1 MSDETVI
8 NETAGVVANAAATV
22 ADRATERAK
31 LEAEV
36 ARLNARLAALAPT
49 APATAASAPTS
60 APSAPE
66 VSALLAEYA
75 ASKAQERDQARLSAV
90 RAMGFAGPLSDAQI
104 LALAPPEDPRN
115 PEGMAAFES
124 FRQAN
129 AALFRPAADPTAV
142 QLRAELEP
150 LRARGGALFQVD
162 RLIDRHEAM
171 SVSVPARRPSE
182 PFDVEALRSDLSKRS
197 SRLFDASRA
206 IDAILGPPATK
217 P

>member
-36 ARLNARLAALAPT
+36 SRLNARLAALAPT
-49 APATAASAPTS
+49 APTVPASAPTAS
-60 APSAPE
+60 VGPE

-90 RAMGFAGPLSDAQI
+90 RAMGFAGPLTEAQL
-104 LALAPPEDPRN
+104 LALAPPEDPRD
-115 PEGMAAFES
+115 PAGMAAFES

-129 AALFRPAADPTAV
+129 AALFRPAADPTVV

-150 LRARGGALFQVD
+150 LRARAGALYQVD
-162 RLIDRHEAM
+162 RVIDRHEAM
-171 SVSVPARRPSE
+171 SVSSPPRRPPE
-182 PFDVEALRSDLSKRS
+182 PFDVDALRSDLSKRS
-197 SRLFDASRA
+197 SRLFNGSRA
-206 IDAILGPPATK
+206 IDAILGPPANK